1 MTWAKFAFSALVPT
15 IPLTDCDILAAGGY
29 GVPEEGIAPPSRTF
43 PGIDETSS
51 QQSAP

>member
-15 IPLTDCDILAAGGY
+15 ISLTDCDILAAGGY
-29 GVPEEGIAPPSRTF
+29 RVPEEGIDPPARTF